1 MFPQISKKNASV
13 LPRALLTSVN
23 QKDPDGAY
31 ELLQSA
37 KLIEQRQQGPNQDDS
52 GRFSTLEFEPLLFFG
67 ALNLEGRFK
76 YA

>member
-1 MFPQISKKNASV
+1 MPVFHVSSDFSIEKTANV

-37 KLIEQRQQGPNQDDS
+37 KLIEQRHQGPNQEIFYS
-52 GRFSTLEFEPLLFFG
+52 GV
-67 ALNLEGRFK
+67 
-76 YA
+76 